1 MYSLCIWMY
10 HWGGPIRQ
18 SPITSRLD
26 HKAAFQLSGRGKAS
40 GFCGGS
46 TVTQSN
52 GQATGSKGAGK
63 KKKTAHSN
71 HLSSS
76 SSQPASQPGREGLT
90 SSMHGTDGRTGLT
103 SSHLPLLPEVQMQQ
117 QLLHTQSDSMD
128 RASPCRQRQTAIR
141 LPASGLPGSHH
152 AQPRPSFWF
161 SLQSSDHLVMCQLCA
176 AIFSSVIDSLTC

>member
-52 GQATGSKGAGK
+52 GQATGNKGAGK
-63 KKKTAHSN
+63 KTKRLTVTTSAV
-71 HLSSS
+71 L
-76 SSQPASQPGREGLT
+76 ASQPEDSPAACTGRE
-90 SSMHGTDGRTGLT
+90 MGLT
-103 SSHLPLLPEVQMQQ
+103 SSHLALLPEVQMQQ
-117 QLLHTQSDSMD
+117 LLLHTQSDSMD
-128 RASPCRQRQTAIR
+128 RESPCR
-141 LPASGLPGSHH
+141 
-152 AQPRPSFWF
+152 
-161 SLQSSDHLVMCQLCA
+161 
-176 AIFSSVIDSLTC
+176 

>member
-63 KKKTAHSN
+63 KKKRLTVTISAAV
-71 HLSSS
+71 LA
-76 SSQPASQPGREGLT
+76 SQPASQGGRDSPAACTGRE
-90 SSMHGTDGRTGLT
+90 MGLT
-103 SSHLPLLPEVQMQQ
+103 SSHLALLPEVQMQQ
-117 QLLHTQSDSMD
+117 LLLHTQSDSMD
-128 RASPCRQRQTAIR
+128 RESPCR
-141 LPASGLPGSHH
+141 
-152 AQPRPSFWF
+152 
-161 SLQSSDHLVMCQLCA
+161 
-176 AIFSSVIDSLTC
+176 

>member
-1 MYSLCIWMY
+1 MY

-63 KKKTAHSN
+63 KKKRLTVTISAAV
-71 HLSSS
+71 L
-76 SSQPASQPGREGLT
+76 ASQPGREGLT
-90 SSMHGTDGRTGLT
+90 SSMHGTGDGA
-103 SSHLPLLPEVQMQQ
+103 H
-117 QLLHTQSDSMD
+117 QLALGF
-128 RASPCRQRQTAIR
+128 AS
-141 LPASGLPGSHH
+141 
-152 AQPRPSFWF
+152 
-161 SLQSSDHLVMCQLCA
+161 
-176 AIFSSVIDSLTC
+176 

>member
-76 SSQPASQPGREGLT
+76 SSQPAREG
-90 SSMHGTDGRTGLT
+90 GTHQQHARDGRWGSPARTWLCFLKFKC
-103 SSHLPLLPEVQMQQ
+103 SSSCCTHKVIPWTERVHADRDRRLSGYLLVAFPVLIMRNHALLSGSAFRVQTASWCASFVQPFSV
-117 QLLHTQSDSMD
+117 QLLTH
-128 RASPCRQRQTAIR
+128 
-141 LPASGLPGSHH
+141 
-152 AQPRPSFWF
+152 
-161 SLQSSDHLVMCQLCA
+161 
-176 AIFSSVIDSLTC
+176 

>member
-63 KKKTAHSN
+63 KKKRLTVTISAAV
-71 HLSSS
+71 LA
-76 SSQPASQPGREGLT
+76 SQPASQGGRDSPAACT
-90 SSMHGTDGRTGLT
+90 GRTAGRGSPARTCLCFLKFKC
-103 SSHLPLLPEVQMQQ
+103 SSSCCTHKVIPWTERVHADRDRRLSGYLLVAFPVLIMRNHALLSGSAFRVQTASWCASFVQPFSV
-117 QLLHTQSDSMD
+117 QLLTH
-128 RASPCRQRQTAIR
+128 
-141 LPASGLPGSHH
+141 
-152 AQPRPSFWF
+152 
-161 SLQSSDHLVMCQLCA
+161 
-176 AIFSSVIDSLTC
+176 